1 MTRRYQMQQRALS
14 QEETRARIVEA
25 AVALHE
31 NPGPKAT
38 TISAIAERAGVQR
51 LTVYRHF
58 PDDVSLF
65 AACSSHWGVRNPPPD
80 PVTWARIAAPEERVR
95 AALTALYRYYRKSR
109 GMLSSVLRDEA
120 DVPAVTQALSGF
132 RAYLEAVARDLGR
145 GLPAEGP
152 RGPAMTTLR
161 HAVQFQTWA
170 SLAELCSGDK
180 DAAALTTGWVIGAC
194 AKKPGKRGARR

>member
-25 AVALHE
+25 AVELHE

-58 PDDVSLF
+58 PDDAALF
-65 AACSSHWGVRNPPPD
+65 AACSSHWGASNPPPD
-80 PVTWARIAAPEERVR
+80 PAVWAGIEAPEERVR

-109 GMLSSVLRDEA
+109 GMLTSVLRDEA

-132 RAYLEAVARDLGR
+132 RAYLDGVVRDLGR
-145 GLPAEGP
+145 GLAAEGP

-180 DAAALTTGWVIGAC
+180 EAAALATGWVFGAGTR
-194 AKKPGKRGARR
+194 KPGKRGAKR

>member
-58 PDDVSLF
+58 PDDASLF
-65 AACSSHWGVRNPPPD
+65 AACSSHWGASNPPPD
-80 PVTWARIAAPEERVR
+80 PAAWAGIEAPEERAR

-109 GMLSSVLRDEA
+109 GMLASVLRDEA
-120 DVPAVTQALSGF
+120 DVPAVTRALSGF
-132 RAYLEAVARDLGR
+132 RAYLDGLAGDLGR
-145 GLPAEGP
+145 GLPGEG

-180 DAAALTTGWVIGAC
+180 EAAALATGWVVGAC
-194 AKKPGKRGARR
+194 ARKPGKRGAGR